1 MEYELFTLLDKV
13 IVHRRDVVFVVVSQV
28 VIQMMGEGIDKI
40 GGMGKV
46 VQAVEGLVGNDDFL
60 GGLGNDAEGIGLG
73 VAVLGGIGGKGSEDT
88 V

>member
-13 IVHRRDVVFVVVSQV
+13 IVHGCDVEFVVVPQV
-28 VIQMMGEGIDKI
+28 VVLVVGEGFDKI

-60 GGLGNDAEGIGLG
+60 GGLGNETLGIGLG
-73 VAVLGGIGGKGSEDT
+73 VAVLGGIGGEGSEDA